1 MSFTPPVIDASVSRR
16 DIYRTNPSRFW
27 PIWQPCGTAGPPA
40 LKRVHVPLAR
50 AGKWNN
56 KQLWEKFVRRGSRG
70 FVLFGKSATFSC
82 VCSSLWRRTSRW
94 EFDFLSS
101 QHFFELWSITMSW
114 LPAADQWSRCRFMDG
129 KITQEYTFFL
139 VHIFR
144 HFDLFAQFII
154 NTTLFFRLVTASLQ
168 SWVRVLLWSLMWQV
182 QGWVW
187 SHLPVDAS
195 HINNKVL
202 ILTCMKLVSYVAAE
216 LYSCI
221 SPVHVAPPCGC
232 ILTVQLVAELGL
244 WFQLF
249 AFIIFVSFSET
260 LPWRRVAD
268 LHVLISSAISAM
280 LGWTLY
286 KEQITQIFQKEE
298 GRYATPHLIWEKQT
312 VYAFLGSPFK
322 KMCCLSDGITIMK
335 LHFIKGI
342 LLYHYSL
349 ILYETLM

>member
-27 PIWQPCGTAGPPA
+27 PIWQPCGTAGAPA

-154 NTTLFFRLVTASLQ
+154 NTTLFQAGYGVPAVLSACIVVKPHVT
-168 SWVRVLLWSLMWQV
+168 
-182 QGWVW
+182 G
-187 SHLPVDAS
+187 
-195 HINNKVL
+195 
-202 ILTCMKLVSYVAAE
+202 TE
-216 LYSCI
+216 
-221 SPVHVAPPCGC
+221 
-232 ILTVQLVAELGL
+232 
-244 WFQLF
+244 
-249 AFIIFVSFSET
+249 
-260 LPWRRVAD
+260 
-268 LHVLISSAISAM
+268 
-280 LGWTLY
+280 
-286 KEQITQIFQKEE
+286 
-298 GRYATPHLIWEKQT
+298 
-312 VYAFLGSPFK
+312 
-322 KMCCLSDGITIMK
+322 
-335 LHFIKGI
+335 
-342 LLYHYSL
+342 
-349 ILYETLM
+349 

>member
-1 MSFTPPVIDASVSRR
+1 MSFTPPVVDASVSRR

-27 PIWQPCGTAGPPA
+27 PIWQPCGTAGAPA

-50 AGKWNN
+50 AGEWNN
-56 KQLWEKFVRRGSRG
+56 KQLWEKFVSRGSRG

-114 LPAADQWSRCRFMDG
+114 LPLQINDPDAGLWMVSLH
-129 KITQEYTFFL
+129 KSTLFL
-139 VHIFR
+139 VHVCR

-232 ILTVQLVAELGL
+232 ILTVQLVAEFGL

-249 AFIIFVSFSET
+249 CLHYFCFLFRDFALEACCWPSCADFQCDQCHVGMDAVQRENRTDLPEGGGQVRHTSPDLRKTNSLCIFRLS
-260 LPWRRVAD
+260 
-268 LHVLISSAISAM
+268 
-280 LGWTLY
+280 
-286 KEQITQIFQKEE
+286 
-298 GRYATPHLIWEKQT
+298 
-312 VYAFLGSPFK
+312 FK
-322 KMCCLSDGITIMK
+322 KMCCLSDGISIMK

>member
-1 MSFTPPVIDASVSRR
+1 
-16 DIYRTNPSRFW
+16 
-27 PIWQPCGTAGPPA
+27 
-40 LKRVHVPLAR
+40 
-50 AGKWNN
+50 
-56 KQLWEKFVRRGSRG
+56 
-70 FVLFGKSATFSC
+70 
-82 VCSSLWRRTSRW
+82 
-94 EFDFLSS
+94 
-101 QHFFELWSITMSW
+101 
-114 LPAADQWSRCRFMDG
+114 
-129 KITQEYTFFL
+129 
-139 VHIFR
+139 
-144 HFDLFAQFII
+144 
-154 NTTLFFRLVTASLQ
+154 
-168 SWVRVLLWSLMWQV
+168 
-182 QGWVW
+182 
-187 SHLPVDAS
+187 
-195 HINNKVL
+195 
-202 ILTCMKLVSYVAAE
+202 MKLVSYVAAE

-322 KMCCLSDGITIMK
+322 KNVLPIRRYNY
-335 LHFIKGI
+335 HFIKGI